1 MEGMTESLRRQ
12 LFGLSTTYQQAEQGI
27 EQLSGALGR
36 RAGELASTTDTAL
49 GKVAMWDQQVRS
61 HSQNLQFTTNQVSEQ
76 TKEASQHLERQTSEM
91 REVFNEARAL
101 VEALKQ
107 RRDEAGYDDFMHQAT
122 FISERLQSVAVDMNR
137 VLETTISEDDWK
149 RFNKGERGI
158 FVRKMLGFREK
169 AKIAVI
175 REKYQRDNEFRDY
188 VSRYV
193 QQFEHLLDEA
203 KKRDQSGLLNQTF
216 MSSDVGKVYM
226 LLSRALGRDG

>member
-1 MEGMTESLRRQ
+1 
-12 LFGLSTTYQQAEQGI
+12 
-27 EQLSGALGR
+27 
-36 RAGELASTTDTAL
+36 
-49 GKVAMWDQQVRS
+49 
-61 HSQNLQFTTNQVSEQ
+61 
-76 TKEASQHLERQTSEM
+76 M
-91 REVFNEARAL
+91 REVSNEARAL

-203 KKRDQSGLLNQTF
+203 KKRDQTGLLNQTF

-226 LLSRALGRDG
+226 LISRALGRDG

>member
-1 MEGMTESLRRQ
+1 MTESLRRQ